1 MLLTGICFFL
11 NVEKQ
16 ICSTIDYKKDSTTI
30 KDLLNTAQDNSTKDF
45 QGALSKAKTALSL
58 SENLLD
64 NKLLFFAY
72 RTLGIIYEEN
82 NHLTEARN
90 CYEKALALQQQV
102 SESSKLD
109 IYLDW
114 AIINKK
120 LLKYEITR
128 EYYKYALNLA
138 KQTRDMEI
146 VEYVYAGLG
155 TFFGSVGESDKAIEY
170 HLQAKEVAEKRNH
183 TEGVILA
190 HVNMST
196 IYLQTKNYKFAYSSL
211 QKGHDLAVSTPDSIR
226 FDYVLNAYGKV
237 LNAEK
242 KYTKAIKY
250 HQKALTYCEKT
261 GDKWMIASSLSF
273 IADVYTNL
281 SQYKEAESAFKRCF
295 EYQDYFDFHEQPN
308 LYLSLGNLYLK
319 TNRSKEATQAFYK
332 GLEMSTQRGFKDL
345 ILKSNLGLAD
355 VYEKNGNYNASL
367 KHILMAEFYEDSIF
381 NEDKSRKI
389 AEVQYKYN
397 TEKSEI
403 DYKIN
408 LEKNANEIQSLQL
421 MQNRIILY
429 LISVVLFVVIA
440 SIFIFYFIRQ
450 KNRNNTLLTQKNKE
464 IELQNERLEKSNA
477 VLKQFAYASAHDL
490 KEPLRSISNFVAI
503 INKRY
508 AQLLPPEASEY
519 MNFVINGV
527 KRMESLIS
535 ALLEYSTVASDL
547 EEVKEFTS
555 ITQALED
562 SKVKLQSIIAVKN
575 AVIQIDRHFP
585 KIKISRSHLK
595 QIFQN
600 VINNAIKFNEKTPLV
615 QITGKIEGGHY
626 IVEIKDNG
634 IGMKME
640 YSDKIFRLFQ
650 RLSRS
655 AQYEG
660 TGIGLAICKQIVDK
674 YEGTIR
680 FESVEGVGT
689 TFFISFPLHLI
700 EIANIAA
707 IEPLKVDKK
716 YTLSQV

>member
-1 MLLTGICFFL
+1 MNTQGSVLNHLLLIVICFFL
-11 NVEKQ
+11 NIEKQ
-16 ICSTIDYKKDSTTI
+16 ICSTIDNKKDSTTI

-45 QGALSKAKTALSL
+45 QGALSQAKTGLSL
-58 SENLLD
+58 AQNLLD
-64 NKLLFFAY
+64 SKLLFHAY
-72 RTLGIIYEEN
+72 RTLGIIYENN
-82 NHLTEARN
+82 NHLIEAHTW
-90 CYEKALALQQQV
+90 YEKALALQEYV
-102 SESSKLD
+102 AIPSKLD
-109 IYLDW
+109 VYLDW

-120 LLKYEITR
+120 LSKYAITR
-128 EYYKYALNLA
+128 EYYQYTLNLA
-138 KQTRDMEI
+138 NQTHDMEI
-146 VEYVYAGLG
+146 VEYVYTGLG
-155 TFFGSVGESDKAIEY
+155 TFFGSIGEFDKAIEY
-170 HLQAKEVAEKRNH
+170 HLQAKEIAEKRNH

-464 IELQNERLEKSNA
+464 IE
-477 VLKQFAYASAHDL
+477 
-490 KEPLRSISNFVAI
+490 
-503 INKRY
+503 
-508 AQLLPPEASEY
+508 
-519 MNFVINGV
+519 
-527 KRMESLIS
+527 
-535 ALLEYSTVASDL
+535 
-547 EEVKEFTS
+547 
-555 ITQALED
+555 
-562 SKVKLQSIIAVKN
+562 
-575 AVIQIDRHFP
+575 
-585 KIKISRSHLK
+585 
-595 QIFQN
+595 
-600 VINNAIKFNEKTPLV
+600 
-615 QITGKIEGGHY
+615 
-626 IVEIKDNG
+626 
-634 IGMKME
+634 
-640 YSDKIFRLFQ
+640 
-650 RLSRS
+650 
-655 AQYEG
+655 
-660 TGIGLAICKQIVDK
+660 
-674 YEGTIR
+674 
-680 FESVEGVGT
+680 
-689 TFFISFPLHLI
+689 
-700 EIANIAA
+700 
-707 IEPLKVDKK
+707 
-716 YTLSQV
+716 